1 MKDDPVA
8 WLEGHIAKGI
18 PLREEGWELRTKE
31 AAGAWHERELQ
42 WADELRN
49 GIAVHSP
56 RDVPKVD
63 IVDKVPVLDLPAWHI
78 WWEPSVFGMAVT
90 STGVDRPGNNPLSCH
105 TKRIEVAQEIAQ
117 QWRDISPMQLDL
129 APETKRGGRPSDKRA
144 TEEFY
149 RKLAVE
155 IDERGKGES
164 IRAKCADI
172 ATQEEVAQSSATI
185 ERETLPYRKKRG
197 KKIPRSNFPRP

>member
-1 MKDDPVA
+1 M
-8 WLEGHIAKGI
+8 
-18 PLREEGWELRTKE
+18 
-31 AAGAWHERELQ
+31 
-42 WADELRN
+42 
-49 GIAVHSP
+49 
-56 RDVPKVD
+56 
-63 IVDKVPVLDLPAWHI
+63 
-78 WWEPSVFGMAVT
+78 FGMAVT

-117 QWRDISPMQLDL
+117 QWRDISPTQLDL

-155 IDERGKGES
+155 IDERRKGES
-164 IRAKCADI
+164 IRAKCAEI

-197 KKIPRSNFPRP
+197 KKIPRSNFSRP